1 MKPVRF
7 FLVVLFVLALGGG
20 LFAQANSNEQRSA
33 GGISP
38 GKESEYYYI
47 NVDIETI
54 YPYRLGYLIIYR
66 RGVNGI
72 GRAYIPLTW
81 FDDLAGKAKLVALGP
96 GRAWPH
102 LTVYYRNGEFS
113 HCRLFVRREASHA
126 SWGNVPLNVNI
137 DDRFEGVDTLEL
149 EF

>member
-7 FLVVLFVLALGGG
+7 FLAVLFALMLGGV
-20 LFAQANSNEQRSA
+20 LFAQSNNDQRSA
-33 GGISP
+33 SGISP
-38 GKESEYYYI
+38 GRESEYYYI

-66 RGVNGI
+66 KGVNGI
-72 GRAYIPLTW
+72 GRVYIPLEW
-81 FDDLAGKAKLVALGP
+81 FEDPAGKARVINLGP
-96 GRAWPH
+96 GLVWPH

-113 HCRLFVRREASHA
+113 HCRLFVRREASHVT
-126 SWGNVPLNVNI
+126 WGNVPLNVNI
-137 DDRFEGVDTLEL
+137 DDKFQGIESLKL

>member
-7 FLVVLFVLALGGG
+7 IFIALFVLVLGGA
-20 LFAQANSNEQRSA
+20 LAAQNNDDRRSS

-38 GKESEYYYI
+38 GRESEFYYI

-72 GRAYIPLTW
+72 GRVYIPLEW
-81 FDDLAGKAKLVALGP
+81 FEDPTGKARLINLGP

-113 HCRLFVRREASHA
+113 HCRVFVRRESSHVT
-126 SWGNVPLNVNI
+126 WGNVPLNVDI
-137 DDRFEGVDTLEL
+137 DDRFQGVETLEL

>member
-7 FLVVLFVLALGGG
+7 FLAILFALTLGGG
-20 LFAQANSNEQRSA
+20 LFAQNKGEAKSVS
-33 GGISP
+33 GISP

-66 RGVNGI
+66 KGVNGI
-72 GRAYIPLTW
+72 GRVYIPLEW
-81 FDDLAGKAKLVALGP
+81 FNDPVGRAKLVNLGP
-96 GRAWPH
+96 GQTWPH

-113 HCRLFVRREASHA
+113 HCRVFVRREANHVT
-126 SWGNVPLNVNI
+126 WGNVPLHVNM
-137 DDRFEGVDTLEL
+137 DDKFQGIETLEL